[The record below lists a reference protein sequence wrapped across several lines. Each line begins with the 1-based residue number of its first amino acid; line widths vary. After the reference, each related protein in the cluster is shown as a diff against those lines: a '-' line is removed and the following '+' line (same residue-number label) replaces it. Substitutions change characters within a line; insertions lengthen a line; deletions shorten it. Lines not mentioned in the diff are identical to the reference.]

1 MATLL
6 VKVADSFDVNDVKDT
21 LLSQHDYLEFV
32 KTLRSFRTIRFSVAD
47 ENATAE
53 NLESVRLTE
62 GLQGA
67 TWDREFHVTDYDDGG
82 EVLNVEYVGDEVE
95 ETDAQLQDTKNTRIL
110 ATGSGGTIYVRVQ
123 NFTAGPRYTFS
134 TSTSGP
140 FNRISTFTG
149 FLQGG
154 TYTFDQSDSSNA
166 GHPLRLSIT
175 PDGTW
180 TAGGVIYSTG
190 VTAAGTPGQSGA
202 YTRIVIGSSTP
213 SVLYWYNT
221 NSSNYGNYN
230 DSPARFG
237 KFCVHDF
244 WHLDR
249 ITKQNRSYMNGVYNS
264 PEEGDGCDLYVI
276 DTGVRGS
283 SRPTGNNA
291 ALHPELYD
299 PDNIVDLNGTSEQ
312 QAYRVYEVTGFQSGF
327 NVSGYGANSNE
338 DDQGHGTNCAICAAG
353 IKAGVARKTKIYA
366 LKAFSS
372 SGSGSL
378 ADIIDAYQA
387 VIDHND
393 SGHPNYKGNTRP
405 AVINASFGPTT
416 PSGAF
421 PYVEINESGQDAG
434 FDLELYDEAE
444 KVIVDNNII
453 LVRSA
458 GNGFTDA
465 SSRFAGPLQTRY
477 VAGAR
482 SSGFSDND
490 VNYQDVNIKSI
501 SVGASDYN
509 DRWADFSNYG
519 SGTTTVAPGAHLTI
533 PRYDWTANTPY
544 TSTGNYGNI
553 SGTSFSGP
561 IVAGIMC
568 QWVTSNNYTLGTTDV
583 PGLAK
588 AFVRTSGPVSDI
600 SAVSSSAYP
609 INTATEYKLPTD
621 PFGTT
626 SSSTALK
633 ISFPPAQSSVF
644 LNKIN
649 KYIQFR
655 VGASSLTVGGVNI
668 KDESYQWHQITAQ
681 DPVNN
686 TITITLQNPATGTAT
701 GGGSNNFMCIISD
714 THEFTDGPEF
724 SNVTLYAEL
733 DSQEATHSG
742 RAINNI
748 PVHTGVDFDAS
759 STNDVISKVM
769 GMFNPFI
776 PKTISWYT
784 SAGDLTSGQGYDN
797 GDSVNVQLGI
807 QTIVS
812 YASEPFTARE
822 YSLSGDDISSTGLTF
837 STSSG
842 VLSGTVTSSYQDL
855 TFNITVTEVKSGES
869 RSYSFQTN
877 GTGVLVFITTQPVD
891 QAIEAGAGTAAVFG
905 PLQGYSSDGSTVT
918 YQWQY
923 STDNGAN
930 WANVTQSDPAQGGH
944 GGETTDTLT
953 VADDF
958 TFNGYQYRC
967 ILNSGT
973 AVQTTTSNVATL
985 SIYRTITV
993 SSDPQ
998 PQSVVAPAAATFT
1011 IVAST
1016 ADSATLSYQWRRSTT
1031 LNGTYFDISGATAP
1045 AYTTPATTYA
1055 NDNSTFFK
1063 CNLSVDGSSSVLST
1077 AAELTVTRT
1086 VVITTQPAN
1095 ATGSIGG
1102 TRTFSVVANTS
1113 DNVPG
1118 DLTYQWQ
1125 LSIDDGSNWSNI
1137 AGATTNSYTTGTLT
1151 ASEDDYRYR
1160 VLIAAAGAPTVTS
1173 DAAILQVE
1181 TVSIAITLNPQPQ
1194 TVNEGQTATFTA
1206 NGNAVNSGINAL
1218 VSSSFGISQWDS
1230 PAGGGNQFEDPEQQL
1245 LWDKTWAQIASDH
1258 TPSVTFQWQ
1267 RSDDQGVNWSDING
1281 ATSNSYT
1288 TPNLTYGD
1296 DHDDRYRCKIDAV
1309 GADAPAFTSA
1319 ALLTVFR
1326 THSVQTEPSNQT
1338 GNEGGTATFTV
1349 VGQTSSG
1356 TQTFQWQRSDDTVNY
1371 SDISGATSASYT
1383 TPNLVFADDNESR
1396 YRCVLSLVG
1405 SQAPVTSTYA
1415 VLTVNRVITIDTQ
1428 PTGQAVI
1435 EGNRATFTIAASIT
1449 SGTVNYQWQISTD
1462 NGANWTNISG
1472 ANSTSYQTEVLP
1484 FPTLNR
1490 KYRCVLSNTNAITVT
1505 SDAAALT
1512 VNEAEFV
1519 DPPSSVNVNVDADT
1533 GLTFNRQ
1540 PTFNASAF
1548 NSQYAGSTHAAS
1560 FWQIKRVSDNVIIY
1574 DTSAVTVPDLSQGD
1588 PINLTSF
1595 TVPVAVLDFDTLY
1608 QVAVKYK
1615 DNAGL
1620 TSPYSTPI
1628 QFQTPKVDQ
1637 PEIQTITPAFNP
1649 TINVITPAIKTG
1661 YQHVTSDWQFS
1672 QSDQF
1677 TDIIHQ
1683 SLGNSTNLLSYT
1695 LPGDVVVLP
1704 LTTYYVRVRFNVDVV

>member
-47 ENATAE
+47 EFATAE

-67 TWDREFHVTDYDDGG
+67 TWDREFRVTDYDDGG

-110 ATGSGGTIYVRVQ
+110 TTGSGGTIYVRVQ
-123 NFTAGPRYTFS
+123 NFTAGPRYVFS
-134 TSTSGP
+134 TSSGGP
-140 FNRISTFTG
+140 FSRIGTFTG

-175 PDGTW
+175 PDGIW

-202 YTRIVIGSSTP
+202 YTRIVVSSTTP
-213 SVLYWYNT
+213 SVIYWYNA

-237 KFCVHDF
+237 KFCIHDF

-283 SRPTGNNA
+283 SRPTGTNA

-299 PDNIVDLNGTSEQ
+299 PDNITDLNGTSEQ
-312 QAYRVYEVTGFQSGF
+312 QAYRVFEVTGFQSGF
-327 NVSGYGANSNE
+327 TISGYGTNSNE

-372 SGSGSL
+372 TGSGSL
-378 ADIIDAYQA
+378 SDIIDAYQA

-405 AVINASFGPTT
+405 AVINASFGPTA
-416 PSGAF
+416 PSGSF

-458 GNGFTDA
+458 GNGFSDA
-465 SSRFAGPLQTRY
+465 SGNFAGPLQTRY

-519 SGTTTVAPGAHLTI
+519 SGTTTVAPGAHMTI
-533 PRYDWTANTPY
+533 PLYDWTANTPY
-544 TSTGNYGNI
+544 TSTSNYGNI
-553 SGTSFSGP
+553 SGTSFSAP
-561 IVAGIMC
+561 VVAGIMC
-568 QWVTSNNYTLGTTDV
+568 QWVTSNNYNLTTTDLT
-583 PGLAK
+583 GLAK
-588 AFVRTSGPVSDI
+588 DFIRQRGTVGDI
-600 SAVSSSAYP
+600 SAVSSTAYP
-609 INTATEYKLPTD
+609 INTATEYRLPTD
-621 PFGTT
+621 PFATT
-626 SSSTALK
+626 SASATLK

-644 LNKIN
+644 LNNIN

-655 VGASSLTVGGVNI
+655 VGAASLSIGGVNV
-668 KDESYQWHQITAQ
+668 KDESHQWHQIVAQ

-686 TITITLQNPATGTAT
+686 TITIALQNPATSTAS
-701 GGGSNNFMCIISD
+701 GGGTNNYMCIISD
-714 THEFTDGPEF
+714 THEFTDGPAF
-724 SNVTLYAEL
+724 SNITLYAEL
-733 DSQEATHSG
+733 DSEESTHSG

-748 PVHTGVDFDAS
+748 PVHTGADFDVS
-759 STNDVISKVM
+759 STDSVISKVM
-769 GMFNPFI
+769 GMFTPFI
-776 PKTISWYT
+776 PRTITWYT

-797 GDSVNVQLGI
+797 GASVNVQLGI

-812 YASEPFTARE
+812 FANEPFAVRE
-822 YSLSGDDISSTGLTF
+822 YQLSGDSISSTGLSFDTA
-837 STSSG
+837 SG
-842 VLSGTVTSSYQDL
+842 ILSGTVTASYQDL
-855 TFNITVTEVKSGES
+855 TFNITVTELKSGES
-869 RSYSFQTN
+869 RNYSFKTN

-891 QAIEAGAGTAAVFG
+891 QNIEAGGGTNAVFG

-923 STDNGAN
+923 STDTGSN
-930 WANVTQSDPAQGGH
+930 WNDISSLAGH
-944 GGETTDTLT
+944 SGELTDTLT
-953 VADDF
+953 VDDDF
-958 TFNGYQYRC
+958 AFNGYQYRC
-967 ILNSGT
+967 ILNSST
-973 AVQTTTSNVATL
+973 AVQTTTSNVANL
-985 SIYRTITV
+985 SMYRVIAV
-993 SSDPQ
+993 SQDPQ
-998 PQSVVAPAAATFT
+998 PQSVVAPAAATFS
-1011 IVAST
+1011 IVAAT
-1016 ADSATLSYQWRRSTT
+1016 ADSATLAYQWKRSTS
-1031 LNGTYFDISGATAP
+1031 LNGVYSDIGGATSP
-1045 AYTTPATTYA
+1045 SYTTPATTYA

-1063 CNLSVDGSSSVLST
+1063 CNLRVDGSSDVLSV
-1077 AAELTVTRT
+1077 AAELTVSRL
-1086 VVITTQPAN
+1086 VVISVQPQN
-1095 ATGSIGG
+1095 QVGSVGG
-1102 TRTFSVVANTS
+1102 TRTFSVTATTS
-1113 DNVPG
+1113 DGVPG

-1125 LSIDDGSNWSNI
+1125 QSIDGGSNWSNI
-1137 AGATTNSYTTGTLT
+1137 AGATTASYTTPTLT
-1151 ASEDDYRYR
+1151 ANDDEYQFR

-1173 DAAILQVE
+1173 NVAVLQVE
-1181 TVSIAITLNPQPQ
+1181 TVNISITLEPTAQ
-1194 TVNEGQTATFTA
+1194 VANEGETASFAA
-1206 NGNAVNSGINAL
+1206 NGTAVNQAINAL
-1218 VSSSFGISQWDS
+1218 VSSSFGIADWTT
-1230 PAGGGNQFEDPEQQL
+1230 PAGGGNQFDDPDQQA
-1245 LWDKTWAQIASDH
+1245 LWDKTYAQILSDH

-1267 RSDDQGVNWSDING
+1267 RSDDQGTTWNDVPG
-1281 ATSNSYT
+1281 ATSANYT
-1288 TPNLTYGD
+1288 TGTLTYAD
-1296 DHDDRYRCKIDAV
+1296 DHDDRYRCKLDAI
-1309 GADAPAFTSA
+1309 GADNPVFTSA
-1319 ALLTVFR
+1319 ALLTVYR
-1326 THSVQTEPSNQT
+1326 THSVDTEPTNQT

-1371 SDISGATSASYT
+1371 TDITGATSASYT

-1415 VLTVNRVITIDTQ
+1415 VLTVNRVITIDVQ
-1428 PTGQAVI
+1428 PQGQAVI
-1435 EGNRATFTIAASIT
+1435 EGNRATYNITASIT
-1449 SGTVNYQWQISTD
+1449 SGTINYQWQISTD
-1462 NGANWTNISG
+1462 NGANWSNISA
-1472 ANSTSYQTEVLP
+1472 ANGTSYQTEELP

-1490 KYRCVLSNTNAITVT
+1490 KYRCVLSNSNAITVT

-1519 DPPSSVNVNVDADT
+1519 DPPASMNVNVDPDT

-1540 PTFNASAF
+1540 PTFTASAF

-1560 FWQIKRVSDNVIIY
+1560 FWQIKRVTDNVVIY
-1574 DTSAVTVPDLSQGD
+1574 DTSAITVPDLSQGD
-1588 PINLTSF
+1588 TTNLTTF
-1595 TVPVAVLDFDTLY
+1595 TVPVGTLDFDTLY

-1620 TSPYSTPI
+1620 ISPYSVPI
-1628 QFQTPKVDQ
+1628 QFTTPKVDQ

-1649 TINVITPAIKTG
+1649 TINVITPAIKSG

-1677 TDIIHQ
+1677 TDIVHQ

-1704 LTTYYVRVRFNVDVV
+1704 LTTYYVRVRFNVDTV